1 MADGRVNNGGRREG
15 AGRKSTRQEYVD
27 DGELTPLELMLTFM
41 RDHNNDMDARLEV
54 AFKAA
59 PYVHARLQNTILDVE
74 ADLHIHL
81 LSYLDYEPESE
92 EDYARSS
99 PSAVE

>member
-59 PYVHARLQNTILDVE
+59 PYGHARLQNTILDVE

-92 EDYARSS
+92 
-99 PSAVE
+99 

>member
-27 DGELTPLELMLTFM
+27 DGELTPLDLMLTFM
-41 RDHNNDMDARLEV
+41 RDHDNDMDARLEV
-54 AFKAA
+54 SFKAA
-59 PYVHARLQNTILDVE
+59 PYCHARLQQTQLDVE

-92 EDYARSS
+92 
-99 PSAVE
+99 

>member
-59 PYVHARLQNTILDVE
+59 PYVHARLQQTQLDVE
-74 ADLHIHL
+74 GEVNIHL
-81 LSYLDYEPESE
+81 ISYLDYDP
-92 EDYARSS
+92 D
-99 PSAVE
+99 SAD

>member
-59 PYVHARLQNTILDVE
+59 PYVHARLQQTQLDVE

-92 EDYARSS
+92 
-99 PSAVE
+99 